1 VEKRGRDCF
10 WPAGRSGSLF
20 LVWPIYVNAIIRGK
34 YFASSESRSFESDL
48 RGIPVIL
55 TIWFLFEKP
64 SKKAL
69 DWILPY
75 IIGFSTIFLVAQ
87 VTNID
92 PMGI

>member
-1 VEKRGRDCF
+1 M
-10 WPAGRSGSLF
+10 LF
-20 LVWPIYVNAIIRGK
+20 
-34 YFASSESRSFESDL
+34 
-48 RGIPVIL
+48 IPVM

-87 VTNID
+87 VTEHGSYGDLTGFAAMSLMFFLKSRGVLFSSGVASKPN
-92 PMGI
+92 